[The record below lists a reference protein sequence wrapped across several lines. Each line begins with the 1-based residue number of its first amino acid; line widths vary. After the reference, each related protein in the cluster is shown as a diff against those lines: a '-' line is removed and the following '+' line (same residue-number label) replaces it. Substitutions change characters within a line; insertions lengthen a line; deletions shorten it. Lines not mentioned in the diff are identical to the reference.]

1 MSVVIYGIGSPIV
14 ADVAET
20 CVRLKLKVM
29 AWIRNIDGPAYAPEG
44 AEVTAVVDLSPELL
58 EHAFVVPLF
67 TPAHRYAAREDAKSR
82 GFSKPA
88 TLLDPTAV
96 VASSTAIAPGS
107 YLNSLVNIGAAGR
120 IGPFTFINRGAS
132 IGHHVEIADFVSI
145 GPAAVLAAGVRIGRG
160 AVIGAGAVILPGIE
174 IGANAV
180 VGAGANVTRPVSP
193 HSLVTGNPAK
203 TIKSGIAGYK
213 GYGI

>member
-1 MSVVIYGIGSPIV
+1 MPIVIYGIGSPIA

-20 CVRLKLKVM
+20 CARLKLHVA
-29 AWIRNIDGPAYAPEG
+29 AWIKNVDGPIFAPAG
-44 AEVTAVVDLSPELL
+44 ARVTAAGDVSTILL
-58 EHAFVVPLF
+58 EHEFVVPQF
-67 TPAHRYAAREDAKSR
+67 TPGHRLAALEHARSL
-82 GFSKPA
+82 GFSRPA
-88 TLLDPTAV
+88 TLVDPTAV
-96 VASSTAIAPGS
+96 VASSTRIALGS
-107 YLNSLVNIGAAGR
+107 YVNSMANIGAESS
-120 IGPFTFINRGAS
+120 IGPYAFINRGAS

-193 HSLVTGNPAK
+193 HSLVTGNPAR
-203 TIKSGIAGYK
+203 TVKSGIPGYN

>member
-1 MSVVIYGIGSPIV
+1 MPIVIYGIGSPVV

-20 CVRLKLKVM
+20 CARLNLHVA
-29 AWIRNIDGPAYAPEG
+29 AWIKNVDGPIFAPAG
-44 AEVTAVVDLSPELL
+44 ARVTAVGDVSTSLL
-58 EHAFVVPLF
+58 EYEFAVTQF
-67 TPAHRYAAREDAKSR
+67 TPGHRLAAREHARSL
-82 GFSKPA
+82 GFFRPA
-88 TLLDPTAV
+88 TLVDPTAV
-96 VASSTAIAPGS
+96 VSSSTRIAVGS
-107 YLNSLVNIGAAGR
+107 YVNSMVNIGAESS
-120 IGPFTFINRGAS
+120 IGPYAFINRGAS

-193 HSLVTGNPAK
+193 HSLVTGNPAR
-203 TIKSGIAGYK
+203 TVKSDIPGYK
-213 GYGI
+213 GYGV